1 MRAESIVKIG
11 CLTAVVLAIAIGY
24 GIWQG
29 IRNFDTGPLAERY
42 ESMLEQ
48 HVVPHILDAWEPLQ
62 STEADIV
69 VDSITSRLLS
79 TLEKPSYSYRFHLVN
94 ESQVNALTL
103 PGGHIVIFSGLL
115 CEADGPEQVA
125 AVLAHELGHAEQKHV
140 ITRTLAETGIS
151 LTLAILM
158 GQDARL
164 GYEISRQIISSYFSR
179 EQEAEADTWGFQTLV
194 NAGVHPKAHADFF
207 RKVKNMREGAD
218 VPEWLSTHPN
228 DDARITAADQY
239 ALPADFVTQP
249 FDTISWNA
257 MRNIICVKTG
267 LQ

>member
-1 MRAESIVKIG
+1 MRAESIVKMG
-11 CLTAVVLAIAIGY
+11 CLTAVVLAVAIGY

-29 IRNFDTGPLAERY
+29 IRNFDTGPLADRY

-48 HVVPHILDAWEPLQ
+48 HVVPHILDTWEPLQ
-62 STEADIV
+62 SPEANIV

-79 TLEKPSYSYRFHLVN
+79 TLEEPSYAYRFHLVN
-94 ESQVNALTL
+94 EPQVNALTL

-194 NAGVHPKAHADFF
+194 KAGVHPKAHADFF
-207 RKVKNMREGAD
+207 RKVKQMREGAE

-228 DDARITAADQY
+228 DDARISAADQY
-239 ALPADFVTQP
+239 KLPERFTSKP
-249 FDTISWNA
+249 FDSLSWNT
-257 MRNIICVKTG
+257 MHKEICKSPT
-267 LQ
+267 Q

>member
-29 IRNFDTGPLAERY
+29 IRNFDTGPLANRY
-42 ESMLEQ
+42 EEMLEQ
-48 HVVPHILDAWEPLQ
+48 HVVPHILDSWEPLNAP
-62 STEADIV
+62 EANVV
-69 VDSITSRLLS
+69 VDSITNRLLA
-79 TLEKPSYSYRFHLVN
+79 TLPNPSYEYRFHLVN
-94 ESQVNALTL
+94 EAQVNALTL

-115 CEADGPEQVA
+115 CEADNPEQVA

-164 GYEISRQIISSYFSR
+164 GYEISRQMISSYFSR

-194 NAGVHPKAHADFF
+194 KAGIHPKAHADFF
-207 RKVKNMREGAD
+207 RKIKDLRNGAD

-228 DDARITAADQY
+228 DDARIDAADQFL
-239 ALPADFVTQP
+239 LPQKFTHLP
-249 FDTISWNA
+249 FDTSSWNN
-257 MRNIICVKTG
+257 MRKSICKNSPSE
-267 LQ
+267 